1 MSQLD
6 VELAHAGEET
16 TLSPKMLLLEQL
28 RITPEKQLEP
38 MEFLFRLFGR
48 PCFPRRELVAITGKA
63 KSGKTFVTS
72 MLMAKGASPLPPPTG
87 EGVLKRN
94 VDKPL
99 SILWYDTEQS
109 DESTQDVLCNRIMK
123 MLASEEHGKTQKNIF
138 CENPCESVAKKT
150 LYDIFNVR
158 SVGWKERR
166 SLLREAVERYEHDLV
181 IVDGIRDLV
190 NDINDGVLAQ
200 EVMEELLH
208 LATEKNCCIVCVLHQ
223 NKGSEDHNLRG
234 WIGTELMNK
243 AFEVYAC
250 EKMMPQRIFKME
262 QTLTRKYDIEQTL
275 YFEVGED
282 GLPKA
287 SPLPPPTG
295 GSDLGRER
303 LPSINRDYIVH
314 EDDGSWR
321 FDVMKLFLAAFQGE
335 NELQGSVL
343 RERVMQLSGIVIPFK
358 YNQLLHQA
366 LEQKVI
372 EKMQRDGLTVYQ
384 LAPSEVSSPLLY
396 LSPYGGLRYEGETSR
411 TPKYLRPRISLIPRI
426 SKCRRKFYNTN
437 YLFNED

>member
-16 TLSPKMLLLEQL
+16 TLSPKMLLLEKM

-72 MLMAKGASPLPPPTG
+72 MLMACCNMRDVLSFHREHESPLR
-87 EGVLKRN
+87 V
-94 VDKPL
+94 
-99 SILWYDTEQS
+99 LWYDTEQS
-109 DESTQDVLCNRIMK
+109 DESTQDILKNRVFRM
-123 MLASEEHGKTQKNIF
+123 METQPLPDLFTPRPNREGAGEGLF
-138 CENPCESVAKKT
+138 DV
-150 LYDIFNVR
+150 FNVR
-158 SVGWKERR
+158 AVEWKERR
-166 SLLREAVERYEHDLV
+166 SLLKEAVERYEPDLV

-208 LATEKNCCIVCVLHQ
+208 LATERNCCIVCVLHQ

-250 EKMMPQRIFKME
+250 EKMMPQRVFKLE

-275 YFEVGED
+275 YFEVNEQ
-282 GLPKA
+282 GLPQ
-287 SPLPPPTG
+287 SSVGPTD
-295 GSDLGRER
+295 SVATTTKMER

-321 FDVMKLFLAAFQGE
+321 FDVHRLFLAAFRDE
-335 NELQGSVL
+335 NELQGSLL

-372 EKMQRDGLTVYQ
+372 EKSQRDGLTVYQ
-384 LAPSEVSSPLLY
+384 PAP
-396 LSPYGGLRYEGETSR
+396 
-411 TPKYLRPRISLIPRI
+411 
-426 SKCRRKFYNTN
+426 F
-437 YLFNED
+437 

>member
-1 MSQLD
+1 MSRLD

-16 TLSPKMLLLEQL
+16 ALSPTMLKLEKM

-72 MLMAKGASPLPPPTG
+72 MLMACCNMRD
-87 EGVLKRN
+87 VLSFHREHEPSLR
-94 VDKPL
+94 V
-99 SILWYDTEQS
+99 LWYDTEQS
-109 DESTQDVLCNRIMK
+109 DESTQDILKNRVFRMV
-123 MLASEEHGKTQKNIF
+123 EPTQDLF
-138 CENPCESVAKKT
+138 SQRSGELFDV
-150 LYDIFNVR
+150 FNVR
-158 SVGWKERR
+158 AVEWKERR
-166 SLLREAVERYEHDLV
+166 SLLKEAVERYAPDLV

-208 LATEKNCCIVCVLHQ
+208 LATQRNCCIVCVLHQ
-223 NKGSEDHNLRG
+223 NKGSEDHTLRG

-250 EKMMPQRIFKME
+250 EKMMPQRVFKLE

-282 GLPKA
+282 GLPRA
-287 SPLPPPTG
+287 STCPSEG
-295 GSDLGRER
+295 GEKRHEER
-303 LPSINRDYIVH
+303 LPSINRDYIIN
-314 EDDGSWR
+314 EEDGSWR
-321 FDVMKLFLAAFQGE
+321 FDVTSLFLAAFKGE
-335 NELQGSVL
+335 DELQGGML

-366 LEQKVI
+366 LDGKVI
-372 EKMQRDGLTVYQ
+372 EKSQRDGLTVYRP
-384 LAPSEVSSPLLY
+384 AP
-396 LSPYGGLRYEGETSR
+396 
-411 TPKYLRPRISLIPRI
+411 
-426 SKCRRKFYNTN
+426 F
-437 YLFNED
+437 